1 MILENMN
8 AHSRRMRSSMHQ
20 SNEKPP
26 LAADPSESPG
36 HPRRRLAAKIVFG
49 VAIVA
54 VAAWLGRDF
63 AQHLPAVEDWIA
75 RQGAWGY
82 VAFIVAVV
90 LFTSV
95 FVPDTIFAVIAGAI
109 FGVFWGTVMIVTG
122 SLLAAALNFA
132 MGRLLFQQTV
142 LHWLDRN
149 PRFAAIERAVHREGF
164 RFQFLLR
171 LTPINPVTI
180 SYILGATK
188 TRFPTFLLA
197 CLGMIPSLFVEV
209 YFGYVAKHV
218 AKITGQTSE
227 HSALHSAFTIAGL
240 ALCIVLLVYVVRLAR
255 RAIAESERQEA
266 SAA

>member
-1 MILENMN
+1 MN
-8 AHSRRMRSSMHQ
+8 NSYPESAPSGLLANPRLRM
-20 SNEKPP
+20 
-26 LAADPSESPG
+26 
-36 HPRRRLAAKIVFG
+36 AAKIGFG

-54 VAAWLGRDF
+54 AAAWLGRDF
-63 AQHLPAVEDWIA
+63 AHHLPAIEDWIA

-90 LFTSV
+90 VFTSI
-95 FVPDTIFAVIAGAI
+95 FVPDTLFAVIAGAL
-109 FGVFWGTVMIVTG
+109 FGLFWGTVLVTAG
-122 SLLAAALNFA
+122 SLATATVDFAL
-132 MGRLLFQQTV
+132 GRLLFQNAV
-142 LHWLDRN
+142 RRWLARN

-188 TRFPTFLLA
+188 TRYLTFIIA

-218 AKITGQTSE
+218 AKITGQSSE
-227 HSALHSAFTIAGL
+227 HSTLHSAFTIAGL
-240 ALCIVLLVYVVRLAR
+240 VLCVALLVYVVRLAR
-255 RAIAESERQEA
+255 KALAESERT
-266 SAA
+266 